1 MKIKIGLLALALS
14 TILVGCSDATIEN
27 NDSTN
32 KPSIEE
38 NKDTHKDN
46 KEQEINKE
54 EIENSNK
61 NNVSINKEKEEPIE
75 KLEEINKEN
84 INIENTKGKIDFKL
98 YTFDSEDTDKRII
111 LKDIHNINKDDTLE
125 NKINALLLSLKKDYF
140 KDDKANIQLESINDG
155 IVTINLIDENSW
167 RTHFQGSTGGYIN
180 QKTIVETLLQRDY
193 DGDWIK
199 GVDVLIDGK
208 KQEVFDHASFE
219 EIFYR

>member
-14 TILVGCSDATIEN
+14 ITLVGCSDATIEN

-32 KPSIEE
+32 KLSIEE
-38 NKDTHKDN
+38 NKDTYKDN

-54 EIENSNK
+54 GIENSDK
-61 NNVSINKEKEEPIE
+61 NDNSINTEKEEPIE
-75 KLEEINKEN
+75 NLEEINKEN
-84 INIENTKGKIDFKL
+84 INIENSKEVIDFKL
-98 YTFDSEDTDKRII
+98 YTFDSEDNDKRIV
-111 LKDIHNINKDDTLE
+111 LKDIHNIDKDDTLE
-125 NKINALLLSLKKDYF
+125 NKINALLSSLKKDYF

-155 IVTINLIDENSW
+155 IATINLVDENSW
-167 RTHFQGSTGGYIN
+167 RKHFQGSTGGYIN

-193 DGDWIK
+193 DGEWIK
-199 GVDVLIDGK
+199 GVNVLIDGK

>member
-14 TILVGCSDATIEN
+14 TILVGCSDAAIEN

-46 KEQEINKE
+46 KEEINKE
-54 EIENSNK
+54 EIEKSDK
-61 NNVSINKEKEEPIE
+61 NDVSTNEEKEEPIE

-84 INIENTKGKIDFKL
+84 INIKNPKGEMDFKL

-111 LKDIHNINKDDTLE
+111 LKDIHNIDKDDTLE
-125 NKINALLLSLKKDYF
+125 NKINDLLLSLKKDYF
-140 KDDKANIQLESINDG
+140 KDEKANMQLKSINDG
-155 IVTINLIDENSW
+155 IATINLVDENAW
-167 RTHFQGSTGGYIN
+167 RQQFQGSTGGYIN

-193 DGDWIK
+193 DGEWIK

>member
-1 MKIKIGLLALALS
+1 MKIKIGLLALAIS
-14 TILVGCSDATIEN
+14 IILVGCSDATIEN

-32 KPSIEE
+32 KPSIQE

-54 EIENSNK
+54 EIENSDK
-61 NNVSINKEKEEPIE
+61 NDVSINEEKEEPIE

-84 INIENTKGKIDFKL
+84 INIKNPKVEMDFKL
-98 YTFDSEDTDKRII
+98 YTFDSEDNDKRIV
-111 LKDIHNINKDDTLE
+111 LKDIHNIDKDDTLE
-125 NKINALLLSLKKDYF
+125 NKINALLSSLKKDYF
-140 KDDKANIQLESINDG
+140 KDEKANIQLESINDG
-155 IVTINLIDENSW
+155 IATINLVDENSW
-167 RTHFQGSTGGYIN
+167 RQHFQGSTGGYIN

-193 DGDWIK
+193 DGEWIK
-199 GVDVLIDGK
+199 GVNVLIDGK